1 MVGSP
6 ASRVLRR
13 DRWVLALVA
22 LALRAVVVA
31 WAAPLFGPTADG
43 TFYDV
48 VARRIAEGQGYT
60 WLWPDGVVTYA
71 AHYPVGYPAL
81 VGVAYAAFGA
91 RPVVAMMVNAVFGV
105 LGVVAVHGMLAGT
118 SRRLAFAGGLA
129 MALHPALLLYTPAL
143 MTEGITAS
151 LLAMATAVAAR
162 LHGSSGD
169 ASDPRPRR
177 RLVGGVGLL
186 GLGAIL
192 GLSTLVRPQ
201 TILMAPILGFLVGA
215 KTSRRR
221 GLVAAG
227 LVLATALATC
237 APWTVRNCVRM
248 NRCALVSV
256 NGGWNLA
263 IGTQTTSG
271 AWTALAVP
279 DACKE
284 VFDEAGKDA
293 CFGRAAKADI
303 AAHPGAWLARV
314 PAKLRVTFDY
324 FGAAPWYLHDANPA
338 AFSDRA
344 KVVVG
349 TIETIVSR
357 ALLAAAL
364 VAMASWPGKRRTA
377 RRAIGA
383 VGFLFAF
390 MPAGVVAYLALASGI
405 ALLGRQELARA
416 PLVVPA
422 TAAVIA
428 TTAATHAVFFGAGRY
443 GLLVVPF
450 VTALAFVRFG
460 DPDELARLRSDDG

>member
-1 MVGSP
+1 MTV
-6 ASRVLRR
+6 ASDSKRALRR
-13 DRWVLALVA
+13 DGWILALVA
-22 LALRAVVVA
+22 LALRVVVVA
-31 WAAPLFGPTADG
+31 WAAKTFGPTADG

-48 VARRIAEGQGYT
+48 VARRIADGQGYT

-81 VGVAYAAFGA
+81 VGLAYAAFGA
-91 RPVVAMMVNAVFGV
+91 RPVVAMVVNAVFGA
-105 LGVVAVHGMLAGT
+105 LGVVAVHGMLAET
-118 SRRLAFAGGLA
+118 SSRRLAFAGGLA
-129 MALHPALLLYTPAL
+129 MALHPALLFYTPAL

-151 LLAMATAVAAR
+151 LLAVATAVATR
-162 LHGSSGD
+162 LRSVQD
-169 ASDPRPRR
+169 
-177 RLVGGVGLL
+177 GGFIGGFWIVGL
-186 GLGAIL
+186 GLIL

-201 TILMAPILGFLVGA
+201 TIVMAPVLGFLVGA
-215 KTSRRR
+215 RISWRR
-221 GLVAAG
+221 GSAVAG
-227 LVLATALATC
+227 LVLATAIATC

-293 CFGRAAKADI
+293 CFGRAAKVDI
-303 AAHPGAWLARV
+303 AAHPVAWLARA

-344 KVVVG
+344 KIALG
-349 TIETIVSR
+349 TIETVVSR

-364 VAMASWPGKRRTA
+364 VAMASWPGKRRVA
-377 RRAIGA
+377 RRAIA
-383 VGFLFAF
+383 ALGFVFALS
-390 MPAGVVAYLALASGI
+390 PAGVVAYLALAFGI
-405 ALLGRQELARA
+405 GLLGREGLARA

-422 TAAVIA
+422 TGAVIFA
-428 TTAATHAVFFGAGRY
+428 TAATHAVFFGAGRY

-450 VTALAFVRFG
+450 VTALAFVRPR
-460 DPDELARLRSDDG
+460 DPDELACLRSADG

>member
-1 MVGSP
+1 MTV
-6 ASRVLRR
+6 ASDSKRALRR
-13 DRWVLALVA
+13 DGWILALVA
-22 LALRAVVVA
+22 LALRVVVVA
-31 WAAPLFGPTADG
+31 WAAKTFGPTADG
-43 TFYDV
+43 AFYDV
-48 VARRIAEGQGYT
+48 VARRIADGQGYT

-81 VGVAYAAFGA
+81 VGLAYAAFGA
-91 RPVVAMMVNAVFGV
+91 RPVVAMIVNAVFGA
-105 LGVVAVHGMLAGT
+105 LGVVAVHGMLAET
-118 SRRLAFAGGLA
+118 SSRRLAFAGGLA
-129 MALHPALLLYTPAL
+129 MALHPALLFYTPAL

-151 LLAMATAVAAR
+151 LLAVATAVATR
-162 LHGSSGD
+162 LRSAQD
-169 ASDPRPRR
+169 
-177 RLVGGVGLL
+177 GGFLGRFGIVGL
-186 GLGAIL
+186 GLIL

-201 TILMAPILGFLVGA
+201 TIVMAPVLGFLVGA
-215 KTSRRR
+215 RISWRR
-221 GLVAAG
+221 GAAVAG
-227 LVLATALATC
+227 LVLATAIATC

-303 AAHPGAWLARV
+303 AAHPVAWLARA

-344 KVVVG
+344 KIALG
-349 TIETIVSR
+349 TIETVVSR

-364 VAMASWPGKRRTA
+364 VAMASWPGKRRVA
-377 RRAIGA
+377 RRALA
-383 VGFLFAF
+383 ALGFVFALS
-390 MPAGVVAYLALASGI
+390 PAGVVAYLALAFGI
-405 ALLGRQELARA
+405 GLLGREGLARA

-422 TAAVIA
+422 TAAVIFA
-428 TTAATHAVFFGAGRY
+428 TAATHAVFFGAGRY

-450 VTALAFVRFG
+450 VTALAFVRPR
-460 DPDELARLRSDDG
+460 DPDELARLRSADG